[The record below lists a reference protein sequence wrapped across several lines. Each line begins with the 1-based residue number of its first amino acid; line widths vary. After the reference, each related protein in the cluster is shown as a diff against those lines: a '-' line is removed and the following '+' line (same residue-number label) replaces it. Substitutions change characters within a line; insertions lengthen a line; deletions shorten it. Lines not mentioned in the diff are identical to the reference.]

1 MAEVT
6 INNSPI
12 HSDSIITAL
21 YGETGTHW
29 AHMHT
34 GSDFAPYGS
43 TPANPDLYSVCSGSV
58 SSVVTYTGSQ
68 LLGNQIVIYDNT
80 RNLYW
85 RYCHMQSPSPL
96 SVGDVVTT
104 ATKVRCYGY
113 DRKCNGDSSSFGI
126 VRSSILGYNKNA
138 FSKSTCC
145 TWNSKRTWNDSTFR
159 WISSATGTG
168 TTNTN
173 RGNQNKKISMG
184 IICKKISWQMIDR
197 ILIY

>member
-6 INNSPI
+6 ISNSPI

-21 YGETGTHW
+21 YGETGQHW
-29 AHMHT
+29 SQMHT

-43 TPANPDLYSVCSGSV
+43 TPANPDLYSVCTGSV

-96 SVGDVVTT
+96 SVGDVVST
-104 ATKVRCYGY
+104 ATKVGVMGMTGNATGVHLHLELSDVPYWDTTRTRFQNPLTALGIPNARGTIVHF
-113 DRKCNGDSSSFGI
+113 DGGI
-126 VRSSILGYNKNA
+126 VPPEPPEPPTEEIK
-138 FSKSTCC
+138 T
-145 TWNSKRTWNDSTFR
+145 KRFPWVLYARKFR
-159 WISSATGTG
+159 
-168 TTNTN
+168 N
-173 RGNQNKKISMG
+173 R
-184 IICKKISWQMIDR
+184 
-197 ILIY
+197 

>member
-12 HSDSIITAL
+12 HGDSIITAL
-21 YGETGTHW
+21 YGETGPNW
-29 AHMHT
+29 SSMHT

-43 TPANPDLYSVCSGSV
+43 TPANPDLFSVCTGSV

-104 ATKVRCYGY
+104 ATKVGVMGMTG
-113 DRKCNGDSSSFGI
+113 NATGI
-126 VRSSILGYNKNA
+126 HLHLELSDLPY
-138 FSKSTCC
+138 
-145 TWNSKRTWNDSTFR
+145 WDSTRTHFQNPLVALGIPNARGTIVHFDGGVVPPEPPEPPTEEIKTKRFPWVLYARKFR
-159 WISSATGTG
+159 G
-168 TTNTN
+168 
-173 RGNQNKKISMG
+173 R
-184 IICKKISWQMIDR
+184 
-197 ILIY
+197 